1 MKLPHALGFI
11 ALSSCLAA
19 GCAGTGTARFAVNAP
34 SRGGNAGLS
43 AGVSAMVARGADDR
57 IGSSLTGRATDA
69 DFRVNEAASFSEH
82 ERQFA
87 GPTPQVPIPH
97 DGRQGSASLW

>member
-1 MKLPHALGFI
+1 MKLPLALGFI

-19 GCAGTGTARFAVNAP
+19 GCAGTGTARYAVNSP
-34 SRGGNAGLS
+34 VRGASVGLNAG
-43 AGVSAMVARGADDR
+43 ATAVVTRGADDR
-57 IGSSLTGRATDA
+57 VGGGFIGRATEA
-69 DFRVNEAASFSEH
+69 DIHVNEAASFSEH

-97 DGRQGSASLW
+97 DGHQGSATLW